1 MAEKANKNATAA
13 ERAERNRVFSGHMCS
28 KADCGNPINRDELR
42 MVRRI
47 EFNGNGKAVVMAPY
61 HIRCYSI

>member
-13 ERAERNRVFSGHMCS
+13 ERAERNRVFSGHSCT
-28 KADCGNPINRDELR
+28 KPECGAAISRDELR

-47 EFNGNGKAVVMAPY
+47 EFTGGGKSIVMAPY
-61 HIRCYSI
+61 HIRCYSL

>member
-13 ERAERNRVFSGHMCS
+13 ERAERNRVFSGHVCS
-28 KADCGNPINRDELR
+28 KVDCGNPINRDELR

-47 EFNGNGKAVVMAPY
+47 EFHGNSKAVVMAPF